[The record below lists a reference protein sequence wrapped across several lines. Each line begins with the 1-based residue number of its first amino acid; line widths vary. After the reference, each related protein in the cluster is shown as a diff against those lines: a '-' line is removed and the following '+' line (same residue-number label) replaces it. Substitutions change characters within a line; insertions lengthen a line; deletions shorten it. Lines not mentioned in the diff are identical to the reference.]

1 MRGQV
6 NTFSDVEQSK
16 KFPVLLLLYA
26 AKRSDVEKHIFLLRS
41 VDSFSSK
48 HNESFSSAGFKHDH
62 LVFHSV
68 IRKGNEKIKSIPQHS
83 N

>member
-1 MRGQV
+1 M
-6 NTFSDVEQSK
+6 NTFGDVEKSKKFPLLLLLYVAKCSDVEQ
-16 KFPVLLLLYA
+16 
-26 AKRSDVEKHIFLLRS
+26 HIFLLRR

-68 IRKGNEKIKSIPQHS
+68 IRKGNEKITSIPPHS